1 MEQAIQQASS
11 EHSQGASQHTNPFT
25 SSELKA
31 NAEHNGWCN
40 TQSKIVQS
48 SAQSTNPLTT
58 SEIHASTTHNEEC
71 NTPITNIQSSNDT
84 NPFTASELRANI
96 NHNKECATQSRYISP
111 SNTTNPLSASEFEAI
126 LKQTNPQFERVS
138 SPGATNPIASA
149 ELSAMAKHKKQLD
162 SRPEQSAA
170 NKESKKGTKPDNDC
184 IVNEKG
190 SDEEQA
196 AVQPPCRQCIRR
208 ATLKFNMKTVVD
220 INAQALGMSGRHV
233 PHVAGELTLMQSQHD
248 VGYSIQIAASPTDQ
262 RRTRRTSRG
271 KIICLDLLF
280 DPSSDFILLCNMAQS
295 ALEPIAIRPLPLS
308 SRNEPLKLGP
318 LGKVPLNS
326 SYRVSAWDE
335 HLFDVAI
342 FPRGY
347 VSAAEPPNQTMRV
360 KKRALET
367 SSSQLGLPNGKRAKL
382 QETTDES
389 DATTI
394 IQTTAQPPPPP
405 AKELIAVKTISN
417 TDRPDMNL
425 LSGICHPLEHLRLGD
440 AVKIASATQEEDY
453 TITRKDDISVQR
465 NSIVFKAHHSSFP
478 EQSIAVKVWRSK
490 LDYDP
495 ISKQGVN
502 ISAVGK
508 HWLNEVRNHFKVN
521 EHPAIATVLGFDAR
535 LLSLYMEHINAP
547 SLQGYRERG
556 RNPYCTLNSLDAKR
570 VLHGITDALNFIHS
584 KGITHDDIKPA
595 NILYS
600 KQRGPVLIDFGWS
613 STGYVH
619 TAGSPWYIPPEY
631 ASQGERGAAADIF
644 ALGVVSLFLLGMIPL
659 PELQSPP
666 LVWHISRVRGGG
678 PETFAA
684 VEAMDRWYA
693 IVEEAAKESAANS
706 DDSGHVAIGGIV
718 ARMVANKVKRRIT
731 GPQIIQELDG
741 HQ

>member
-1 MEQAIQQASS
+1 MEQAIQQAAS
-11 EHSQGASQHTNPFT
+11 ENSLGASQHTNPFT

-48 SAQSTNPLTT
+48 SAQSTNPLAT
-58 SEIHASTTHNEEC
+58 SEINASTTHNEGC

-96 NHNKECATQSRYISP
+96 SHNKECATQSRYIPP

-126 LKQTNPQFERVS
+126 LKQTNPQSERVS

-149 ELSAMAKHKKQLD
+149 ELDAMVKHKKELS

-170 NKESKKGTKPDNDC
+170 NTTREKATMPDDATPN
-184 IVNEKG
+184 NEG
-190 SDEEQA
+190 SDEKQVA
-196 AVQPPCRQCIRR
+196 IQTPCRQCIRR
-208 ATLKFNMKTVVD
+208 ATLNFNMNTVVN

-233 PHVAGELTLMQSQHD
+233 PHATGELTLMQSQHD
-248 VGYSIQIAASPTDQ
+248 VGYSVQIAASPTDQ

-271 KIICLDLLF
+271 KIICLDLVF
-280 DPSSDFILLCNMAQS
+280 DPSSDFILLCNMTQS
-295 ALEPIAIRPLPLS
+295 TVEPIAIRPLPLS

-326 SYRVSAWDE
+326 SYRISAWDE
-335 HLFDVAI
+335 HLFDINI

-347 VSAAEPPNQTMRV
+347 VSVAEPPSQVARG

-367 SSSQLGLPNGKRAKL
+367 TSSELGPPDVKRAKL
-382 QETTDES
+382 QEATDES
-389 DATTI
+389 NATTI
-394 IQTTAQPPPPP
+394 IQTTASPPPPP
-405 AKELIAVKTISN
+405 ANELITVKPISN
-417 TDRPDMNL
+417 TDRPDMSI

-453 TITRKDDISVQR
+453 TITRKDDISDQR

-478 EQSIAVKVWRSK
+478 EKSIAVKVWRSK

-521 EHPAIATVLGFDAR
+521 QH
-535 LLSLYMEHINAP
+535 
-547 SLQGYRERG
+547 
-556 RNPYCTLNSLDAKR
+556 
-570 VLHGITDALNFIHS
+570 
-584 KGITHDDIKPA
+584 
-595 NILYS
+595 
-600 KQRGPVLIDFGWS
+600 
-613 STGYVH
+613 
-619 TAGSPWYIPPEY
+619 
-631 ASQGERGAAADIF
+631 
-644 ALGVVSLFLLGMIPL
+644 VS
-659 PELQSPP
+659 
-666 LVWHISRVRGGG
+666 
-678 PETFAA
+678 
-684 VEAMDRWYA
+684 
-693 IVEEAAKESAANS
+693 
-706 DDSGHVAIGGIV
+706 
-718 ARMVANKVKRRIT
+718 
-731 GPQIIQELDG
+731 
-741 HQ
+741 

>member
-1 MEQAIQQASS
+1 MEQAVQQASA

-40 TQSKIVQS
+40 TQSKIAQS

-58 SEIHASTTHNEEC
+58 SEINASTTHNEEC
-71 NTPITNIQSSNDT
+71 NTPMTHVQSSNDT

-96 NHNKECATQSRYISP
+96 NHNKECATTQSRYIPP
-111 SNTTNPLSASEFEAI
+111 SNNTNPLSASEFEAI
-126 LKQTNPQFERVS
+126 LNQTNPRSERAS
-138 SPGATNPIASA
+138 SSGATNPIASA
-149 ELSAMAKHKKQLD
+149 ELHAMVKHQKELD
-162 SRPEQSAA
+162 SRPEQSTA
-170 NKESKKGTKPDNDC
+170 NKESKKTTKPDND
-184 IVNEKG
+184 IANDTG
-190 SDEEQA
+190 SDKKQVA
-196 AVQPPCRQCIRR
+196 IQPPCRQCIKR
-208 ATLKFNMKTVVD
+208 AILKFNMNTVLN

-233 PHVAGELTLMQSQHD
+233 PPAGGELTLTQSQHD
-248 VGYSIQIAASPTDQ
+248 VGYSVQIAASPTDQ

-271 KIICLDLLF
+271 KIINLDFMF
-280 DPSSDFILLCNMAQS
+280 DPSSDFILLCNMTQS
-295 ALEPIAIRPLPLS
+295 TMEPIAIRPLPLS
-308 SRNEPLKLGP
+308 SRNEALKLGP

-326 SYRVSAWDE
+326 SYRISAWDE
-335 HLFDVAI
+335 HLFDITI

-347 VSAAEPPNQTMRV
+347 VSVAEPPSQTMRV
-360 KKRALET
+360 NKRALET
-367 SSSQLGLPNGKRAKL
+367 SSSQLGPPNVKRTKV

-389 DATTI
+389 NATTI
-394 IQTTAQPPPPP
+394 IQTTAQPPPSPP
-405 AKELIAVKTISN
+405 NELIAVKTISN
-417 TDRPDMNL
+417 TDKPDMSL

-478 EQSIAVKVWRSK
+478 EKSIAVKVWRSK

-508 HWLNEVRNHFKVN
+508 HWLNE
-521 EHPAIATVLGFDAR
+521 PAIATVFGFDAR
-535 LLSLYMEHINAP
+535 LLSIYMEHVNAP

-556 RNPYCTLNSLDAKR
+556 RNPYCTLNNLDAKR
-570 VLHGITDALNFIHS
+570 VLYGITDALNFIHS

-631 ASQGERGAAADIF
+631 AKKGERGAAADIF
-644 ALGVVSLFLLGMIPL
+644 ALGVVTLFLLGMIPL

-666 LVWHISRVRGGG
+666 LVWHISRIRGGG

-684 VEAMDRWYA
+684 VEAMNRWYT
-693 IVEEAAKESAANS
+693 IVQEAAKESMVDL
-706 DDSGHVAIGGIV
+706 DDSGDMAVGGIV
-718 ARMVANKVKRRIT
+718 ARMVDNEVKRRIT
-731 GPQIIQELDG
+731 GPQIIRAFDG
-741 HQ
+741 H